1 MTGGGGTVT
10 MSGTYTVAS
19 ISGTTVTLSAIF
31 QGSGSATGASFS
43 AGGATDVTADGGG
56 LTLKAAADKTISWD
70 ASTDA
75 WVLNVDVNL
84 PSGKGYYINGTNVLS
99 ATEVLGKSIATDF
112 GTVDNSSIPTTLAVE
127 NRINSAVTAVGFYMG
142 AL

>member
-1 MTGGGGTVT
+1 

-31 QGSGSATGASFS
+31 QGSGSATGANFS
-43 AGGATDVTADGGG
+43 AGGATDITADGGG

-70 ASTDA
+70 ASSDA

-84 PSGKGYYINGTNVLS
+84 PAGKGYYIAGHSVLS
-99 ATEVLGKSIATDF
+99 NNTVLGKTIATDF
-112 GTVDNSSIPTTLAVE
+112 GTVDNSSLPTTLAVE
-127 NRINSAVTAVGFYMG
+127 NRIKSAVTAVGYFMG